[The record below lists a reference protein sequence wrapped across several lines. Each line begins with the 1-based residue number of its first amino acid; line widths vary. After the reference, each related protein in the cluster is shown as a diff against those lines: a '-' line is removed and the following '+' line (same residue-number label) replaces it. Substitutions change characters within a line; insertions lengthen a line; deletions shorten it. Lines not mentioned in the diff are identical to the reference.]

1 MSIRVLVCDD
11 QPLVRLG
18 FVATLDAQPDMR
30 VIGEAGDGRQAV
42 DLAARQ
48 RPDVVVLDI
57 RMPVLDGLEATRLLA
72 GPAAADPVKVLV
84 VTTFHLDEYVY
95 RALRYGASGFLLKDA
110 QPGELVHAVRVVA
123 AGEAM
128 LSPAVTRRLIDTFAA
143 RPAPGPTPP
152 RVLATLTDRER
163 EVLVLV
169 ARGLSNPEIAERL
182 TVARETV
189 KTHVSRILAKLGLRD
204 RMQAALF
211 AHQHGLADDSS

>member
-128 LSPAVTRRLIDTFAA
+128 LSPAVTRRLIGTFAS
-143 RPAPGPTPP
+143 RPVPGPAPA
-152 RVLATLTDRER
+152 LAALTDRER
-163 EVLVLV
+163 EVLILV

-189 KTHVSRILAKLGLRD
+189 KTHVSRILTKLELRD

-211 AHQHGLADDSS
+211 AHRHGLVDEPS